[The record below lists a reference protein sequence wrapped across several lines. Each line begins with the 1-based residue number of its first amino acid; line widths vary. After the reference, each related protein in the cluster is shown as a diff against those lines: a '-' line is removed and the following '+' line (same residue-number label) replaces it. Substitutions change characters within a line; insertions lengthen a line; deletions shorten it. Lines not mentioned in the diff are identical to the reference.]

1 MFLKFANRKETEI
14 PTSSLADIVFLLLI
28 FFLVTTSIDFEKGLD
43 LVLPSGD
50 IKPLPPQ
57 NISNLLINNHNEI
70 ALDGKPVSIYQISH
84 DVRLKLEKNPLLVVS
99 IKADV
104 AADYGTYIHVLDELK
119 IAWGNKP
126 ARISIAD
133 PE

>member
-1 MFLKFANRKETEI
+1 MFLKFAKHKEAEI

-50 IKPLPPQ
+50 WIPISPK
-57 NISNLLINNHNEI
+57 NISNLLINNNNEI
-70 ALDGKPVSIYQISH
+70 ALDGEQISVNQISNIVH
-84 DVRLKLEKNPLLVVS
+84 QKLEQNPKLIVS
-99 IKADV
+99 IKSDD
-104 AADYGTYIHVLDELK
+104 AAEYGTYIHVLDELK
-119 IAWGNKP
+119 MAWGNKP

-133 PE
+133 SE

>member
-1 MFLKFANRKETEI
+1 MFLKFAKHKEAEI

-43 LVLPSGD
+43 LVLPWDSK
-50 IKPLPPQ
+50 IPVSPENLT
-57 NISNLLINNHNEI
+57 NLLINSQNEI
-70 ALDGKPVSIYQISH
+70 VLDDEYISANQISFL
-84 DVRLKLEKNPLLVVS
+84 VSKKLEKNPLLVVS
-99 IKADV
+99 IKTDEET
-104 AADYGTYIHVLDELK
+104 DYGTYIRVLDELK
-119 IAWGNKP
+119 TAWGYKP